1 MDDFENYEPRSPEV
15 TRVGDGWFEAWLGED
30 VCRPGTAVRVYG
42 PDDQTVIGRTLDHRG
57 GATIGAQLLNR
68 PSWLESGQS
77 VEPLGSQTAFPPPE
91 DATLDLTEASFRTE
105 DDASLRFEFPDIPFS
120 AYDSRRPAVATGH
133 TGIDLLS
140 PVAAGGTTLILDNGP
155 AASGSVVVDALSQ
168 TALEDEAD
176 SPASTMLQGLQRLE
190 LISPGT
196 PRWWHQSADSPND
209 DWRSVVVEEDSHSR
223 WMGFRAATSWIAEL
237 RSQHHPTLFVAD
249 LPPLRED
256 RPASGGRS
264 RPGRQGDDDG
274 LLESI
279 AVDSLLNR
287 LSEALASTTE
297 AAVSSI
303 FRLPIRHMDT
313 GAQTIIETLPMGDLE
328 TVIFVDDTGC
338 FDPKRSSSDAV
349 IPDDDW
355 QRRRNR
361 AFRALQT
368 TRDLEE
374 KRRIQ
379 GPDALT
385 DGERQAVSLLEGLSR
400 PLSD

>member
-15 TRVGDGWFEAWLGED
+15 TSVGDGWFEAWLGEE

-57 GATIGAQLLNR
+57 GATIGAQLLNT

-77 VEPLGSQTAFPPPE
+77 VEPLESRAALPAPE
-91 DATLDLTEASFRTE
+91 DATIDLTEAGFRT
-105 DDASLRFEFPDIPFS
+105 AGNNSLRFEFPDIPFS
-120 AYDSRRPAVATGH
+120 AYDSRRPAVPTDH
-133 TGIDLLS
+133 KGIDLLS
-140 PVAAGGTTLILDNGP
+140 PVAVGGTTLILDNGP
-155 AASGSVVVDALSQ
+155 AASGSVVVDALSRA
-168 TALEDEAD
+168 ALEDESD
-176 SPASTMLQGLQRLE
+176 SPAAEMLQGLQRLE
-190 LISPGT
+190 LISPAT
-196 PRWWHQSADSPND
+196 FRWWHQSADSPTD

-249 LPPLRED
+249 LPALRDD
-256 RPASGGRS
+256 RRTKSGRS
-264 RPGRQGDDDG
+264 TPGRQGDDDG
-274 LLESI
+274 LLQSI
-279 AVDSLLNR
+279 SVDSLLNR

-303 FRLPIRHMDT
+303 FRLPVRHMDA

-338 FDPKRSSSDAV
+338 FDPRRSSSDAV
-349 IPDDDW
+349 IPGDDW
-355 QRRRNR
+355 QRRRDR

-379 GPDALT
+379 GADALT
-385 DGERQAVSLLEGLSR
+385 DGEREAVSLLEGLSR